1 MAPLY
6 EELKK
11 RTRQLWQQQNLL
23 EERINIRARPLDTEE
38 AIGNPEAHD
47 FPLQK
52 GNEKLMQA
60 EFGNA
65 LGQAFTDRYGNFEG
79 SLEEILQMGLEN
91 NFRRAIFV
99 AALNATLRHLNL
111 IDRTVHCRDQEPT
124 LCAEQLGQFIDT
136 RYRSPKIVQIGYQPR
151 MIESLSHRFPLR
163 VIDLD
168 PDNIGTLKYKVT
180 IQGPEAA
187 DAAIHWADLLLV
199 TGTTLVNGTIG
210 QFLNQKPALFYGTT
224 IAGAA
229 YLMGWERFCG
239 QSQ

>member
-1 MAPLY
+1 MMQLY

-23 EERINIRARPLDTEE
+23 QEPIKVHARALSTKE
-38 AIGNPEAHD
+38 AIGNPEAND

-52 GNEKLMQA
+52 GKERLMQA
-60 EFGNA
+60 EFRSA

-79 SLEEILQMGLEN
+79 SLGEVLQMDLKN
-91 NFRRAIFV
+91 NYRRAIFV
-99 AALNATLRHLNL
+99 ATLNASLRHLNL
-111 IDRTVHCRDQEPT
+111 IDQTVHCRDQEPT
-124 LCAEQLGQFIDT
+124 LCAEQLAQFIKT
-136 RYRSPKIVQIGYQPR
+136 RYSTPKIAQIGYQPR
-151 MIESLSHRFPLR
+151 MIESLSHRFRLR

-180 IQGPEAA
+180 IQGPAA
-187 DAAIHWADLLLV
+187 TDAAIRWADLLLV
-199 TGTTLVNGTIG
+199 TGTTLVNNTIG
-210 QFLNQKPALFYGTT
+210 QFLNQKPVLFYGTT

-229 YLMGWERFCG
+229 YLICWERFCG

>member
-1 MAPLY
+1 MTNLY
-6 EELKK
+6 EELRE

-23 EERINIRARPLDTEE
+23 EERINIRARPLDTKE
-38 AIGNPEAHD
+38 AIGNPDVHD

-52 GNEKLMQA
+52 GKEKLMQA

-79 SLEEILQMGLEN
+79 SLEEILQMGLKN
-91 NFRRAIFV
+91 NYRRAIFV
-99 AALNATLRHLNL
+99 AALNATLRHSNL
-111 IDRTVHCRDQEPT
+111 IDQTVHCRDQEPT
-124 LCAEQLGQFIDT
+124 QCAEQLAQFIET
-136 RYRSPKIVQIGYQPR
+136 FFNMPKIVQIGYQPR

-163 VIDLD
+163 AIDLD

-180 IQGPEAA
+180 IQAPEAT

-210 QFLNQKPALFYGTT
+210 QFLNQKPVIFYGTT
-224 IAGAA
+224 IAGVA
-229 YLMGWERFCG
+229 YLMGWKQFCVHG
-239 QSQ
+239 K

>member
-1 MAPLY
+1 MTNLY

-11 RTRQLWQQQNLL
+11 RTRHLCQQQNLL
-23 EERINIRARPLDTEE
+23 GERINIRARPLDTEE
-38 AIGNPEAHD
+38 AIGNPEAQD

-79 SLEEILQMGLEN
+79 CLEEILQMDLKN
-91 NFRRAIFV
+91 NYRRAIFV

-111 IDRTVHCRDQEPT
+111 IDRTVHCRDQEPA
-124 LCAEQLGQFIDT
+124 LCAEQLAQFIET
-136 RYRSPKIVQIGYQPR
+136 RYRSPKIAQIGYQPR

-168 PDNIGTLKYKVT
+168 QDNIDTLKYKVT
-180 IQGPEAA
+180 IQGLEAT
-187 DAAIHWADLLLV
+187 DAARQWADLLLV
-199 TGTTLVNGTIG
+199 TGTTLVNGTIE
-210 QFLNQKPALFYGTT
+210 QFLNQKPVIFYGTT
-224 IAGAA
+224 IAGGA
-229 YLMGWERFCG
+229 YLMGWKQFCAHG
-239 QSQ
+239 K